1 MGGGGAGVIIRIKCQ
16 QELKH
21 KNMAYMTKQNQCHD
35 CTKSMPLLDRIN
47 VEQEDIDK
55 ATEILDMISFTKEDG
70 RDVVVVK
77 IGENVELKIYK

>member
-1 MGGGGAGVIIRIKCQ
+1 MGISETIIETR
-16 QELKH
+16 
-21 KNMAYMTKQNQCHD
+21 
-35 CTKSMPLLDRIN
+35 LDRIN